1 MGVHPESVFEVS
13 VSSDGEFLASAG
25 GWLQCRDKHLELVVT
40 NLQGAKFG
48 GGGGATE
55 MGGHDGFK
63 SRVSRFDKLNKA
75 LAMPWRSFFTS
86 QVAQNRK
93 VQRACFPSGN
103 SPQVPGGGSA
113 RIWPAGGKA

>member
-25 GWLQCRDKHLELVVT
+25 GWLQCRDKHLELV
-40 NLQGAKFG
+40 
-48 GGGGATE
+48 ATE
-55 MGGHDGFK
+55 MAGHDGFK